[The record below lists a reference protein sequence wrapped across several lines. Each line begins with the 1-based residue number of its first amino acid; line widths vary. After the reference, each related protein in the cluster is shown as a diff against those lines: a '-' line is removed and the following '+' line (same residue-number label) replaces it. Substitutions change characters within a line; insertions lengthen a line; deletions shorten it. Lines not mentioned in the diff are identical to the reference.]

1 MTVIC
6 TAERNGTNMIR
17 KEITISDISHK
28 NMANLIHI
36 ACIFDSDIILENSR
50 SRINAKSLMGVMAF
64 SPTDEITMTITAT
77 GKDELEALSAIEDF
91 FIKKIRF

>member
-50 SRINAKSLMGVMAF
+50 SRINAK
-64 SPTDEITMTITAT
+64 
-77 GKDELEALSAIEDF
+77 KD
-91 FIKKIRF
+91 KILNNNKEMENNECNYNA